1 MGRLAVCLPRCYR
14 HISMS
19 IKRKSHNLDAG
30 LLRRA
35 QRALG
40 TPTETET
47 IHRALRSVLL
57 GEQLVAALESTSGR
71 VEFRREFVKQMR
83 RERGRRP

>member
-1 MGRLAVCLPRCYR
+1 
-14 HISMS
+14 MS

-47 IHRALRSVLL
+47 IHQALRAVLI

-71 VEFRREFVKQMR
+71 VEFRPEFVKQMH
-83 RERGRRP
+83 RERRCRR

>member
-1 MGRLAVCLPRCYR
+1 MPERLVQAYG
-14 HISMS
+14 MQT
-19 IKRKSHNLDAG
+19 KRKSHNLDER

-47 IHRALRSVLL
+47 IHQALRAVVI
-57 GEQLVAALESTSGR
+57 GEQLVAALESASGR
-71 VEFRREFVKQMR
+71 VEFRPQFIAQMR
-83 RERGRRP
+83 REGGRVR

>member
-1 MGRLAVCLPRCYR
+1 M
-14 HISMS
+14 H
-19 IKRKSHNLDAG
+19 IKRKTHNLDAR

-47 IHRALRSVLL
+47 IHQALRAVVL
-57 GEQLVAALESTSGR
+57 GEHLVAGLKSTSGR
-71 VEFRREFVKQMR
+71 VRFRPEFVEQMR
-83 RERGRRP
+83 RERGRRT